1 MTAPAPLT
9 PSDCDLQDFPFMP
22 LHVARLRDSDL
33 AAEAHPEACWYA
45 VLLWSASWHQL
56 PAGSLP
62 DNDAVLMRLIG
73 LGRDAKTFKKHRAD
87 ALRGWIL
94 CSDGRL
100 YHPVVA
106 EQVLAGWDGK
116 LRQRHRTLCA
126 AIRKHNERK
135 PDEKRDSPT
144 YDAWLSLDCPS
155 DMNAYVTVMSRV
167 TAPKVTRETPS
178 KRERQGE
185 GQGDSIKAVVVERA
199 SAADDID
206 PLVDAIVVPPADF
219 ANDVISLTNEVCRAA
234 GIRHIDPGPIS
245 RHIALVKSWID
256 EGFDPEETIMPAV
269 RDAVAKATERI
280 NALQFFDR
288 SIRQFHARKEANFNG
303 FAPHAADAGPTNPMV
318 AAIAARRA
326 KRAADRGDD
335 DQLRI
340 SHGAG

>member
-1 MTAPAPLT
+1 MTDLPPPLT
-9 PSDCDLQDFPFMP
+9 PVDCDLQDFPFMP

-144 YDAWLSLDCPS
+144 YDAWLSLECPG
-155 DMNAYVTVMSRV
+155 DMAAYVTAMSRV
-167 TAPKVTRETPS
+167 TDPKVTRETPS

-185 GQGDSIKAVVVERA
+185 GQGDSIEDVVVERA
-199 SAADDID
+199 SAADDIVIPVAEPD
-206 PLVDAIVVPPADF
+206 VPEF
-219 ANDVISLTNEVCRAA
+219 AKDVIGLTNEVCRAA
-234 GIRHIDPGPIS
+234 GIRHIDPGAIL
-245 RHIALVKSWID
+245 RHVALVKGWID
-256 EGFDPEETIMPAV
+256 EGFDPDETIMPAV
-269 RDAVAKATERI
+269 REAVAKATERI

-288 SIRQFHARKEANFNG
+288 SIRQFHARKEANSNG
-303 FAPHAADAGPTNPMV
+303 FAPHAADAGPTNSMV
-318 AAIAARRA
+318 RAIAARRA
-326 KRAADRGDD
+326 KRAAGGGDD

-340 SHGAG
+340 SHGD